1 MSYTS
6 NLNLLLTP
14 ASDTNTT
21 FKTWRVG
28 INGEDDSNMLKIDA
42 AYGNLDTR
50 VTAAQAKADSV
61 AEKVF
66 GGGIETW
73 KDVQD
78 IVRSGAAAQYFDIG
92 DQLVA
97 EKLSSVTANKGS
109 STGIT
114 GVSVTA
120 ATFLTAIGET
130 KAGTYT
136 YTYDGANWRDVGGAT
151 VALTTTYGVEL
162 TGTPAVGDVVNVV
175 VATTSYTFDII
186 GIDHDTPSDNT
197 KTHSMTLQ
205 LHNQLSSTMTFDAK
219 EAFYYAENGL
229 TAGTYHFTV
238 QDDAWYTSDNGKT
251 YQFTLA
257 SDAAAGSQLVFGN
270 AYDATF
276 ANSTISVYSSADS
289 TTAAQTATVT
299 LGSSGTDLGA
309 VNNTGNMNHMHRALR
324 GNNRWTQSSLRQ
336 WLNTDGAANTWW
348 TAKNNFDRPSN
359 ASVAGFL
366 KDFDASFLAVLGDV
380 SKSTQLSVADG
391 YGLEASTE
399 RFFLL
404 SRPEVYMGAERSTDG
419 PDGKVYTYYGPG
431 YSSLNAPGTGAD
443 SHRVKYRGGTAADGW
458 LRTPNAS
465 NGNRVRDVNTGGSM
479 DNGNAYSSLGVAP
492 ACVIV

>member
-14 ASDTNTT
+14 ASDTTTT

-28 INGEDDSNMLKIDA
+28 INGESDSNMLKIDA
-42 AYGNLDTR
+42 AYGSLDTR
-50 VTAAQAKADSV
+50 VAAAQAKADAVS
-61 AEKVF
+61 AKVF
-66 GGGIETW
+66 GGNIETW

-78 IVRSGAAAQYFDIG
+78 IVRSGAAAQYFEIG

-114 GVSVTA
+114 AVSVTA

-136 YTYDGANWRDVGGAT
+136 YTYDGANWRDSDGTT
-151 VALTTTYGVEL
+151 VALTTTYGVSL
-162 TGTPAVGDVVNVV
+162 TGTPVTGDVVNVV

-186 GIDHDTPSDNT
+186 GFDHDTPSDNEY
-197 KTHSMTLQ
+197 THSMTLQ
-205 LHNQLSSTMTFDAK
+205 LHDQLGSAMVFDAK
-219 EAFYYAENGL
+219 EAFYYAANGL

-238 QDDAWYTSDNGKT
+238 QDDAWYTSDNGKV

-257 SDAAAGSQLVFGN
+257 SDAPAGSQLVFGN
-270 AYDATF
+270 SYNATF
-276 ANSTISVYSSADS
+276 ANSTISVYSSATS

-309 VNNTGNMNHMHRALR
+309 VNNTGNMNHMHRALL

-359 ASVAGFL
+359 AGTVGFM

-380 SKSTQLSVADG
+380 DKTTQLSVADG
-391 YGLEASTE
+391 YGLEATSE

-419 PDGKVYTYYGPG
+419 ADGKVYAYYGPG
-431 YSSLNAPGTGAD
+431 FSSLSAPGTGAD
-443 SHRVKYRGGTAADGW
+443 SHRIKYRGGSAASWW
-458 LRTPNAS
+458 LRTPYAS
-465 NGNRVRDVNTGGSM
+465 IGDSVRFVHTDGSM
-479 DNGNAYSSLGVAP
+479 YNYGAGSSYGVAP